1 MARNFRELEAKMTKE
16 ARERVAIKAAKLIAG
31 MPLQHIRNARQM
43 TQTRLAELLEMD
55 QGNISKLE
63 QRTDMYLS
71 TLRSYVE
78 AMGGELEIRAVFPD
92 GDVKIDLLSTCGAA
106 GAH

>member
-1 MARNFRELEAKMTKE
+1 MARNFRELEAKMPPE
-16 ARERVAIKAAKLIAG
+16 AREEVARRVRKALAE
-31 MPLQHIRNARQM
+31 MPLQQLRNARQL

-55 QGNISKLE
+55 QGNVSKLE

-92 GDVKIDLLSTCGAA
+92 GEVKIDLLNKLSA
-106 GAH
+106 

>member
-1 MARNFRELEAKMTKE
+1 MARKWSELEIKMGP
-16 ARERVAIKAAKLIAG
+16 ERVAAARARARKIIKE
-31 MPLQHIRNARQM
+31 MPLQQLRNAREM
-43 TQTRLAELLEMD
+43 TQARLGEILEMD

-63 QRTDMYLS
+63 KRTDMYLS

-92 GDVKIDLLSTCGAA
+92 GEVKIDLLNKLSA
-106 GAH
+106 